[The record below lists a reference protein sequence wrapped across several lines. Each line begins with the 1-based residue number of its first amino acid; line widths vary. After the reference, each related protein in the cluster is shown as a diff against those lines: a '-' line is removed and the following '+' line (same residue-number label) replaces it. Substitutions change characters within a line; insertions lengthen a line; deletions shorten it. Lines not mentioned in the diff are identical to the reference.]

1 MSAFV
6 EVRPIANSPTR
17 LLMKPPPTIIR
28 SASFQFLSFKNRR
41 TTTASS
47 WANDSMALAHGQKGR
62 AASSGGSLKSGMQSP
77 LLRGFAKS
85 LLHVACGLVG
95 SPLRL
100 VKLALGLHFLVAGYL
115 TGSVLDSAFRLVAGA
130 FDVFAVHGTSS
141 VRVSLANQ
149 RRLNPCS

>member
-1 MSAFV
+1 MLLQ
-6 EVRPIANSPTR
+6 IACGQPVAPRKVPLTNPANVDLKCR
-17 LLMKPPPTIIR
+17 LLLKPPPTIIR

-115 TGSVLDSAFRLVAGA
+115 TGSVL
-130 FDVFAVHGTSS
+130 
-141 VRVSLANQ
+141 
-149 RRLNPCS
+149 